1 MKIIGVV
8 IELELGF
15 LSQSFK
21 MILPFLMAVVIS
33 TTIIYLL
40 FFVRVCK
47 RLFQAF
53 WASIEDE
60 Y

>member
-15 LSQSFK
+15 LSQVFK
-21 MILPFLMAVVIS
+21 MIWPFLTAVIIS
-33 TTIIYLL
+33 AAIVYLL
-40 FFVRVCK
+40 GFVIAFK